1 MSLSLVQPVHWP
13 SSGHEPAF
21 DAAAVP
27 LLIVDRDGTIE
38 VANRAAVDAF
48 GNVTGSCFDTL
59 DAGGLLS
66 DNPDVLLRSPSFH
79 LTSSDGR
86 VFEGAARSLQRG
98 GFVVSLNDVS
108 DYIRLTEQAQNDELT
123 GLLKRGEFLH
133 RLDEAVAHAKRHGT
147 TFAVLC
153 LDLDRFKFVNDTLG
167 HAIGDLL
174 LQKVVQRIATACRTE
189 DVVARLGGDEFAIL
203 QTAIATPHDAE
214 VLAARLVDLIGRT
227 YVIEG
232 HSVNVGLSIGIAMS
246 PSSMGPDTETEP
258 AVLLKHADLALY
270 RAKSGGRGCFRFFE
284 TEMDAIMQERR
295 ALEIDLRR
303 ALALKEFMLAYQPQ
317 VDLDSDTVVGFEAL
331 LRWQHPDRGL
341 VSPAAFIPIA
351 EESGLI
357 TQIGNWVIRTACM
370 EAANWSKDTS
380 IAVNVSPV
388 QFRAPGLIDAVLSAL
403 AASCLAPERLE
414 LEITEGALLDETDT
428 VLTTLF
434 RLREIGV
441 RISMDDF
448 GTGYSS
454 LSYLQKFPFDKIKI
468 DQSFVRGADD
478 SEDCKAILKAVAAI
492 GLSLGIKTTAEGV
505 ETAEQLLRIRTDGCT
520 QVQQGLRMKRLGDDL
535 EHVFIVPTG
544 HFASALQAGA

>member
-1 MSLSLVQPVHWP
+1 MSLSLVQSVQWP
-13 SSGHEPAF
+13 ASRHEPAF
-21 DAAAVP
+21 EAAAVP
-27 LLIVDRDGTIE
+27 LLILDAEGMIE
-38 VANRAAVDAF
+38 AANRAAMDAF
-48 GNVTGSCFDTL
+48 GDIIGSCLHSL
-59 DAGGLLS
+59 DDGKLLS
-66 DNPDVLLRSPSFH
+66 VNGGAFSCLPDFRS
-79 LTSSDGR
+79 TRSDGR
-86 VFEGAARSLQRG
+86 VFDGTARSLDDG
-98 GFVVSLNDVS
+98 GFVVSLTDVS
-108 DYIRLTEQAQNDELT
+108 DYVRQTEQALHDELT
-123 GLLKRGEFLH
+123 GLAKRSEFLR
-133 RLDEAVAHAKRHGT
+133 RLDEASARARRHGG

-167 HAIGDLL
+167 HAIGDRL

-189 DVVARLGGDEFAIL
+189 DITARLGGDEFAIL
-203 QTAIATPHDAE
+203 QTEISAPHDAE

-227 YVIEG
+227 YVVDG
-232 HSVNVGLSIGIAMS
+232 HSVNIGLSVGIAMS
-246 PSSMGPDTETEP
+246 APSTRSEVEQEP

-284 TEMDAIMQERR
+284 TEMDAVMQERR

-303 ALALKEFMLAYQPQ
+303 ALALKEFALAYQPQ

-331 LRWQHPDRGL
+331 LRWQHPVRGP

-357 TQIGNWVIRTACM
+357 TQIGNWVVRTACM
-370 EAANWSKDTS
+370 EAAKWSENTS

-403 AASCLAPERLE
+403 AASGLAPERLE
-414 LEITEGALLDETDT
+414 LEITEGALLDETDN
-428 VLTTLF
+428 VLTTLY

-478 SEDCKAILKAVAAI
+478 SKDCKAILKAVAAI

-505 ETAEQLLRIRTDGCT
+505 ETADQLLRIRTDGCT
-520 QVQQGLRMKRLGDDL
+520 QVQGY
-535 EHVFIVPTG
+535 FTG
-544 HFASALQAGA
+544 RPMAPDAIASFLIEKLNKAKEN

>member
-21 DAAAVP
+21 DTAAVP
-27 LLIVDRDGTIE
+27 LLILDMDGTIE

-48 GNVTGSCFDTL
+48 GDVTGSCFDTL
-59 DAGGLLS
+59 DAGGLRS
-66 DNPDVLLRSPSFH
+66 QNPDILLRSPSFH

-86 VFEGAARSLQRG
+86 VFKGAARSLQRG